1 MKKILVCQGIC
12 KSYGNGDML
21 EQVLK
26 RVDLE
31 FFEGQASVLIGPSG
45 SGKTT
50 LLSILGCLLAPSDG
64 QLLIADSVVNF
75 ADKSSLTEVRR
86 QKLGFIFQ
94 HAQLLPFL
102 TIDENLAII
111 GKNAGM
117 TDADIKTRLD
127 NLLTRLQLLPMRRK
141 HPPQLSGG
149 QRQRV
154 AIARALLHRP
164 SIVLADEPTA
174 ALDWSTGKT
183 VVELLL
189 EQARLENAVLVVVT
203 HDTRMLPLFDRILSI
218 DDGLLIEQHQTASLE
233 NTFYNQSPSEHPHGH

>member
-1 MKKILVCQGIC
+1 MKSIMACQGIC
-12 KSYGNGDML
+12 KSYGTGEMTEL
-21 EQVLK
+21 VLK

-50 LLSILGCLLAPSDG
+50 LLSILGCLLAPSEG
-64 QLLIADSVVNF
+64 ELLIADQTVNF
-75 ADKSSLTEVRR
+75 SDKSSLTEVRR

-102 TIDENLAII
+102 TIEDNLSII
-111 GKNAGM
+111 GRNAGM
-117 TDADIKTRLD
+117 DDTDIKLRLD
-127 NLLTRLQLLPMRRK
+127 NLLTRLELQAMRYK
-141 HPPQLSGG
+141 HPSQLSGG

-174 ALDWSTGKT
+174 ALDWHTGKT

-189 EQARLENAVLVVVT
+189 EQARLEKAVLVVVT

-218 DDGLLIEQHQTASLE
+218 ADGILTEQFQTAATD
-233 NTFYNQSPSEHPHGH
+233 NIFYTQP